1 MYQIILLVVL
11 SLVVI
16 YLLYQNYVI
25 QKEIYK
31 IKNSFDELNNFLDL
45 SIKKTKPKVLDTLSS
60 IKTNDITDNIVT
72 YSNDVKRVKVETTIN
87 SEEQLNMKNQYNLQ
101 KNKQVELKINQE
113 GEEIEEDEDADEE
126 IEDDVDGEDGEEDD
140 EEGEGDEEEED
151 DEEGDEDTEE
161 LNEAFEIEDDETSE
175 DELENELENELE
187 DDVLDKNNNVETGI
201 SNTLNNIKDAIRQ
214 ELNLDEVEKGD
225 EGEKDEGEKGEGEKG
240 EGEKDEGEKGEVE
253 PVVNE
258 THKNQY
264 SIGKLQKLNVIAIK
278 EIAKNLNIVL
288 STNGKQKTKEQFI
301 KDILTK
307 K

>member
-101 KNKQVELKINQE
+101 KNEQVELKEINE
-113 GEEIEEDEDADEE
+113 NEDEE
-126 IEDDVDGEDGEEDD
+126 
-140 EEGEGDEEEED
+140 EEEED
-151 DEEGDEDTEE
+151 DEEEEEEEEEEDEEELDNEDTEE
-161 LNEAFEIEDDETSE
+161 LNEAFEIEDDATSE
-175 DELENELENELE
+175 DELENELEDELE
-187 DDVLDKNNNVETGI
+187 DDVLDKNNNMDTGI
-201 SNTLNNIKDAIRQ
+201 NNTLNNIKDAINQ
-214 ELNLDEVEKGD
+214 ELNLEVNEDEKNEDNKNEDEKNED
-225 EGEKDEGEKGEGEKG
+225 EKDKIN
-240 EGEKDEGEKGEVE
+240 
-253 PVVNE
+253 PVINE

-264 SIGKLQKLNVIAIK
+264 SIGKLQKLNVNAIK
-278 EIAKNLNIVL
+278 DIAKTLNIVL
-288 STNGKQKTKEQFI
+288 SMNGKQKTKEQFI
-301 KDILTK
+301 KDILAK
-307 K
+307 N

>member
-101 KNKQVELKINQE
+101 KNKQVELKINEE
-113 GEEIEEDEDADEE
+113 GEEIEEDEEADE
-126 IEDDVDGEDGEEDD
+126 EDGEEDD
-140 EEGEGDEEEED
+140 EEGDEEEED

-214 ELNLDEVEKGD
+214 ELNLDEVEKGE
-225 EGEKDEGEKGEGEKG
+225 EGEKDEGEKNEEGENG

-288 STNGKQKTKEQFI
+288 SMNGKQKTKEQFI

>member
-101 KNKQVELKINQE
+101 KNEQPELKEINE
-113 GEEIEEDEDADEE
+113 DEDEEEEEEDEDE
-126 IEDDVDGEDGEEDD
+126 
-140 EEGEGDEEEED
+140 DEEEEE
-151 DEEGDEDTEE
+151 DENEEVEEEVEEQEEDELEDEDTEE
-161 LNEAFEIEDDETSE
+161 LNEAFEIEDDATSE
-175 DELENELENELE
+175 DELENELEDELE

-201 SNTLNNIKDAIRQ
+201 NNTLNNIKDAINQ
-214 ELNLDEVEKGD
+214 ELNLEVNENEKNEDEKNEDEKNED
-225 EGEKDEGEKGEGEKG
+225 EKNEDEKDKI
-240 EGEKDEGEKGEVE
+240 D
-253 PVVNE
+253 PVMNE
-258 THKNQY
+258 IHKNQY
-264 SIGKLQKLNVIAIK
+264 SIGKLQKLNVNAIK

-301 KDILTK
+301 KDILAK
-307 K
+307 N

>member
-101 KNKQVELKINQE
+101 KNKQVELKINEE
-113 GEEIEEDEDADEE
+113 GEEIEEDEEADEE
-126 IEDDVDGEDGEEDD
+126 IEDDADGEDGEEDD
-140 EEGEGDEEEED
+140 DEGDEEED

-214 ELNLDEVEKGD
+214 ELNLDEVEKGEEGEKD
-225 EGEKDEGEKGEGEKG
+225 EGEKNEEGEKGEGEKG
-240 EGEKDEGEKGEVE
+240 EGEKDEVA

-288 STNGKQKTKEQFI
+288 SMNGKQKTKEQFI

>member
-101 KNKQVELKINQE
+101 KNEQVELKEINE
-113 GEEIEEDEDADEE
+113 NEDEE
-126 IEDDVDGEDGEEDD
+126 
-140 EEGEGDEEEED
+140 EEEED
-151 DEEGDEDTEE
+151 DEEEEEEEEEEDEEE
-161 LNEAFEIEDDETSE
+161 LE
-175 DELENELENELE
+175 
-187 DDVLDKNNNVETGI
+187 
-201 SNTLNNIKDAIRQ
+201 
-214 ELNLDEVEKGD
+214 
-225 EGEKDEGEKGEGEKG
+225 
-240 EGEKDEGEKGEVE
+240 
-253 PVVNE
+253 
-258 THKNQY
+258 
-264 SIGKLQKLNVIAIK
+264 
-278 EIAKNLNIVL
+278 
-288 STNGKQKTKEQFI
+288 
-301 KDILTK
+301 
-307 K
+307 

>member
-101 KNKQVELKINQE
+101 KNKQVELKINEE
-113 GEEIEEDEDADEE
+113 GEEIEEDEEADE
-126 IEDDVDGEDGEEDD
+126 EDGEEDD
-140 EEGEGDEEEED
+140 EEGDEEEED

-214 ELNLDEVEKGD
+214 ELNLDEVEKGE
-225 EGEKDEGEKGEGEKG
+225 EGEKDEGEKNEEGENG

>member
-101 KNKQVELKINQE
+101 KNKQVELKINEE

-214 ELNLDEVEKGD
+214 ELNLDEVEKGE

-240 EGEKDEGEKGEVE
+240 EGEKGEGEVA

>member
-101 KNKQVELKINQE
+101 KNEQPEFKEINEDEEEEEIDVDDEDE
-113 GEEIEEDEDADEE
+113 GDEEEGDEEEDDDEEDDEEEDDEGDEEEIEEDDEN
-126 IEDDVDGEDGEEDD
+126 
-140 EEGEGDEEEED
+140 
-151 DEEGDEDTEE
+151 TEE

-175 DELENELENELE
+175 DELE

-201 SNTLNNIKDAIRQ
+201 NNTLNNIKDAINQ
-214 ELNLDEVEKGD
+214 ELNLDEVKNENENEKNESK
-225 EGEKDEGEKGEGEKG
+225 EGV
-240 EGEKDEGEKGEVE
+240 EVA
-253 PVVNE
+253 PIVNE

-264 SIGKLQKLNVIAIK
+264 SIGKLQKLNVNAIK
-278 EIAKNLNIVL
+278 DIAKNLNIVL
-288 STNGKQKTKEQFI
+288 SMNGKQKTKEQFI
-301 KDILTK
+301 KDILAK
-307 K
+307 N

>member
-101 KNKQVELKINQE
+101 KNEQVELKEINE
-113 GEEIEEDEDADEE
+113 
-126 IEDDVDGEDGEEDD
+126 
-140 EEGEGDEEEED
+140 DEEEED
-151 DEEGDEDTEE
+151 IDEEEEDIDEEEEDEEEDTEE
-161 LNEAFEIEDDETSE
+161 LNEAFELEDDETSE
-175 DELENELENELE
+175 DELENELE
-187 DDVLDKNNNVETGI
+187 DDVLDKNNNAETGI

-214 ELNLDEVEKGD
+214 ELNLDEKVDEEKKIEIVEIVEDDNNDGD
-225 EGEKDEGEKGEGEKG
+225 KNENQKNEDQKNEDQKNEGDNNEGDNNEGDKNEGE
-240 EGEKDEGEKGEVE
+240 
-253 PVVNE
+253 
-258 THKNQY
+258 KNQY
-264 SIGKLQKLNVIAIK
+264 SVGKLQKLNVNAIK

-288 STNGKQKTKEQFI
+288 SMNGKQKTKEQFI
-301 KDILTK
+301 KDILAK
-307 K
+307 KNK

>member
-101 KNKQVELKINQE
+101 KNEQVELKEVNE
-113 GEEIEEDEDADEE
+113 NEDEEE
-126 IEDDVDGEDGEEDD
+126 E
-140 EEGEGDEEEED
+140 EEEED
-151 DEEGDEDTEE
+151 DEEEEEEEEEEDEEELDNEDTEE
-161 LNEAFEIEDDETSE
+161 LNEAFEIEDDATSE
-175 DELENELENELE
+175 DELENELEDELE
-187 DDVLDKNNNVETGI
+187 DDVLDKNNNMDTGI
-201 SNTLNNIKDAIRQ
+201 NNTLNNIKDAINQ
-214 ELNLDEVEKGD
+214 ELNLEVNEDEKNEDNKNEDEKNED
-225 EGEKDEGEKGEGEKG
+225 EKDKIN
-240 EGEKDEGEKGEVE
+240 
-253 PVVNE
+253 PVINE

-264 SIGKLQKLNVIAIK
+264 SIGKLQKLNVNAIK
-278 EIAKNLNIVL
+278 DIAKTLNIVL
-288 STNGKQKTKEQFI
+288 SMNGKQKTKEQFI
-301 KDILTK
+301 KDILAK
-307 K
+307 N